1 MTQLFGRR
9 GFGVFKDSE
18 DWVRVR
24 YPDGRELDIVKDLY
38 VASKRAPPFEAL
50 PLREATH
57 DASAPA
63 GAPLRQFAAAA
74 GGAG

>member
-24 YPDGRELDIVKDLY
+24 YPDGRELDVLKDVY

-50 PLREATH
+50 PLREAAH
-57 DASAPA
+57 DASEMG
-63 GAPLRQFAAAA
+63 GALAAAA
-74 GGAG
+74 G

>member
-1 MTQLFGRR
+1 MTPLFGRR

-24 YPDGRELDIVKDLY
+24 YPDGRELDVLKDVY

-57 DASAPA
+57 DTATA
-63 GAPLRQFAAAA
+63 GAAPGRQLATAA
-74 GGAG
+74 GGAR